1 MTTSSL
7 RRQVKNIVHN
17 YTEAEIK
24 VREATS
30 NDPWGPSTS
39 VMSEIADLTFN
50 AVAFSEVMDMI
61 WRRLNDSGKN
71 WRHVYKALTLL
82 DYLIKTA
89 SDKVA
94 HQCRENLY
102 TVQTLKDFQFI
113 DRDGKDQGI
122 NVREKA
128 KQIVSLLKDDER
140 LKQERDHALKTKE
153 RMSQGATS
161 ISSSQQLNYSRR
173 SSLYGE
179 DGTKSRSS
187 PASYNSCS
195 SSSPQLAAEI
205 EQARPQTSGEE
216 ELQLQ
221 LALAMSREE
230 ADKEVGSGQG
240 EETLLQKTLEDKH
253 LQGEVHKEEKKN
265 ESSIVELVDLFG
277 PAPSSLPSSDPWGTP
292 FSSTDQAQT
301 WNNNLKI
308 PAPNPSLSTS
318 WEQISLNPSVEPS
331 GQLWN
336 STDPWAPAAPIP
348 REDIGQTIS
357 FSGQTSSDP
366 WDHLSFPGSDALQVK
381 APSAPHPPYAEPC
394 VDSGGKQHVPAPA
407 LGDVSFDVFDTL
419 TDLSPHAET
428 KNTNTKSSDR
438 SLSPLEP
445 ELDLFGDPVPSTKS
459 KGDAFDL
466 SEFGSSLESKEK
478 ARCRTPESFL
488 DPSASSLVNLDALIP
503 VPGQNAMSRNP
514 FLSGGLSAPSPTN
527 PFQVTDQMKPTL
539 NQMRNVSPVP
549 GIGMGTPLNSTRT
562 ASPVPGITMGTTLTP
577 SRTIS
582 PVPGIAM
589 GTNMNPMRT
598 ISPVPGIAMGTTLNS
613 MTYSTSLPLPLSSLP
628 AAMCLPSSVSAYQQG
643 QGAAFQQ
650 VPGTIAQP
658 LLPFSSSL
666 PSTQAG
672 NNPFL

>member
-128 KQIVSLLKDDER
+128 KQIVALLKDEEK

-153 RMSQGATS
+153 RMSQGARA
-161 ISSSQQLNYSRR
+161 ISSSQQQNYGRR
-173 SSLYGE
+173 SSLYG
-179 DGTKSRSS
+179 DDNSKSRSS
-187 PASYNSCS
+187 PASYNSAS
-195 SSSPQLAAEI
+195 SSSPRLTAEI

-230 ADKEVGSGQG
+230 ADKDVKSENSEGSV
-240 EETLLQKTLEDKH
+240 LQTSFEKM
-253 LQGEVHKEEKKN
+253 HKEEKTN
-265 ESSIVELVDLFG
+265 ESTIGELVDLFG
-277 PAPSSLPSSDPWGTP
+277 PPQSLQPSSDPWGAP
-292 FSSTDQAQT
+292 LGSTEAAHA
-301 WNNNLKI
+301 WSALSNH
-308 PAPNPSLSTS
+308 SLSPP
-318 WEQISLNPSVEPS
+318 WQQNNLNPSVDPS
-331 GQLWN
+331 GNLF
-336 STDPWAPAAPIP
+336 SSADLWAPTVPLP
-348 REDIGQTIS
+348 QEDLGQTIT
-357 FSGQTSSDP
+357 FTSKTSAGP
-366 WDHLSFPGSDALQVK
+366 WDLPSVTNSAAVQSK
-381 APSAPHPPYAEPC
+381 APSALYPALPDTSG
-394 VDSGGKQHVPAPA
+394 DSGGSQPTAGLCDA
-407 LGDVSFDVFDTL
+407 SFDAFEIL
-419 TDLSPHAET
+419 PGLSHHAEPS
-428 KNTNTKSSDR
+428 NANSQSSLR
-438 SLSPLEP
+438 PQSPLD
-445 ELDLFGDPVPSTKS
+445 LDLFGDPVPSTKPKS
-459 KGDAFDL
+459 DAFDL
-466 SEFGSSLESKEK
+466 SEFGSSLGEPKEK
-478 ARCRTPESFL
+478 TRCRTPESFL
-488 DPSASSLVNLDALIP
+488 DPSASSLVNLDALISTP
-503 VPGQNAMSRNP
+503 AQSALSRNP
-514 FLSGGLSAPSPTN
+514 FLSSGLSAPSPTN

-549 GIGMGTPLNSTRT
+549 GISTGTPLNSTRT
-562 ASPVPGITMGTTLTP
+562 ASPVPGIIMGTSLAPT
-577 SRTIS
+577 RTIS
-582 PVPGIAM
+582 PVPGIAL
-589 GTNMNPMRT
+589 GASLTPMRT
-598 ISPVPGIAMGTTLNS
+598 VSPVPGISMGTSLNS

-628 AAMCLPSSVSAYQQG
+628 TAMGLPSSMSAYQHG
-643 QGAAFQQ
+643 QGTGFQQ
-650 VPGTIAQP
+650 MPGTMAQP
-658 LLPFSSSL
+658 LLPFSNSL
-666 PSTQAG
+666 PASSSQTG

>member
-128 KQIVSLLKDDER
+128 KQIVALLKDEEK

-153 RMSQGATS
+153 RMSQGARA
-161 ISSSQQLNYSRR
+161 ISSSQQQNYGRR
-173 SSLYGE
+173 SSLYG
-179 DGTKSRSS
+179 DDNSKSRSS
-187 PASYNSCS
+187 PASYNSAS
-195 SSSPQLAAEI
+195 SSSPRLTAEI

-230 ADKEVGSGQG
+230 ADKDVKSENSEGSV
-240 EETLLQKTLEDKH
+240 LQTSFEKM
-253 LQGEVHKEEKKN
+253 HKEEKTN
-265 ESSIVELVDLFG
+265 ESTIGELVDLFG
-277 PAPSSLPSSDPWGTP
+277 PPQSLQPSSDPWGAP
-292 FSSTDQAQT
+292 LGSTEAAHA
-301 WNNNLKI
+301 WSALSNH
-308 PAPNPSLSTS
+308 SLSPP
-318 WEQISLNPSVEPS
+318 WQQNNLNPSVDPS
-331 GQLWN
+331 GNLF
-336 STDPWAPAAPIP
+336 SSADLWAPTVPLP
-348 REDIGQTIS
+348 QEDLGQTIT
-357 FSGQTSSDP
+357 FTSKTSAGP
-366 WDHLSFPGSDALQVK
+366 WDLPSVTNSAAVQSK
-381 APSAPHPPYAEPC
+381 APSALYPALPDTSG
-394 VDSGGKQHVPAPA
+394 DSGGSQPTA
-407 LGDVSFDVFDTL
+407 D
-419 TDLSPHAET
+419 
-428 KNTNTKSSDR
+428 
-438 SLSPLEP
+438 
-445 ELDLFGDPVPSTKS
+445 LDLFGDPVPSTKPKS
-459 KGDAFDL
+459 DAFDL
-466 SEFGSSLESKEK
+466 SEFGSSLGEPKEK
-478 ARCRTPESFL
+478 TRCRTPESFL
-488 DPSASSLVNLDALIP
+488 DPSASSLVNLDALISTP
-503 VPGQNAMSRNP
+503 AQSALSRNP
-514 FLSGGLSAPSPTN
+514 FLSSGLSAPSPTN

-549 GIGMGTPLNSTRT
+549 GISTGTPLNSTRT
-562 ASPVPGITMGTTLTP
+562 ASPVPGIIMGTSLAPT
-577 SRTIS
+577 RTIS
-582 PVPGIAM
+582 PVPGIAL
-589 GTNMNPMRT
+589 GASLTPMRT
-598 ISPVPGIAMGTTLNS
+598 VSPVPGISMGTSLNS

-628 AAMCLPSSVSAYQQG
+628 TAMGLPSSMSAYQHG
-643 QGAAFQQ
+643 QGTGFQQ
-650 VPGTIAQP
+650 MPGTMAQP
-658 LLPFSSSL
+658 LLPFSNSL
-666 PSTQAG
+666 PASSSQTG

>member
-94 HQCRENLY
+94 QQCRENLY

-128 KQIVSLLKDDER
+128 KQIVALLKDEEK

-153 RMSQGATS
+153 RMSQGATA
-161 ISSSQQLNYSRR
+161 ISSSQQLNYSQR
-173 SSLYGE
+173 SSLYG
-179 DGTKSRSS
+179 DDYSKSRSS
-187 PASYNSCS
+187 PASYNSA

-230 ADKEVGSGQG
+230 ADKEVPSGPGEGSV
-240 EETLLQKTLEDKH
+240 LQTSF
-253 LQGEVHKEEKKN
+253 EVMHKAEKK
-265 ESSIVELVDLFG
+265 ESTIGELVDLFG
-277 PAPSSLPSSDPWGTP
+277 PAQTLQLSSDPWGAP
-292 FSSTDQAQT
+292 LGSTETSHVWGA
-301 WNNNLKI
+301 L
-308 PAPNPSLSTS
+308 PNDSLSPP
-318 WEQISLNPSVEPS
+318 WQQNNLNPSAEPS
-331 GQLWN
+331 GNLF
-336 STDPWAPAAPIP
+336 SSADPWAPVVTLPQ
-348 REDIGQTIS
+348 EDFGQTIT
-357 FSGQTSSDP
+357 FTSTTSAGP
-366 WDHLSFPGSDALQVK
+366 WDL
-381 APSAPHPPYAEPC
+381 PSLTNSPAVQSKEP
-394 VDSGGKQHVPAPA
+394 SGLYPA
-407 LGDVSFDVFDTL
+407 LPDACRDGGSSQPT
-419 TDLSPHAET
+419 TD
-428 KNTNTKSSDR
+428 
-438 SLSPLEP
+438 
-445 ELDLFGDPVPSTKS
+445 LDLFGDPVPSTKPKS
-459 KGDAFDL
+459 DAFDL
-466 SEFGSSLESKEK
+466 SEFGSALGEPKEK
-478 ARCRTPESFL
+478 TRCRTPESFL
-488 DPSASSLVNLDALIP
+488 DPSASSLVNLDALLSTP
-503 VPGQNAMSRNP
+503 AQSALSRNP
-514 FLSGGLSAPSPTN
+514 FLLSGLSAPSPTN

-549 GIGMGTPLNSTRT
+549 GISTGTHLNSTRT
-562 ASPVPGITMGTTLTP
+562 VSPVPGISMGTTLTP
-577 SRTIS
+577 TRTIS

-589 GTNMNPMRT
+589 GTNLTPMRT
-598 ISPVPGIAMGTTLNS
+598 VSPVPGISMGTSLNS

-628 AAMCLPSSVSAYQQG
+628 TAMVLPSSMSAYQHG
-643 QGAAFQQ
+643 QGTAFQQ
-650 VPGTIAQP
+650 MPGTIAQP

-666 PSTQAG
+666 PSSSSSSQTG